1 MFHSRLNLRHIKMVN
16 VTQTTRKAAVQP
28 STSHS
33 NMLCIR
39 RAFAA
44 QVQTKAAA
52 REMIASTIHQKA
64 VAEISTRSFAERRPA
79 SLAHSRSIL
88 SAIYRQ
94 IFSPSCSSVFLA
106 SSPSVT
112 VLAPRREE
120 TAPSILGRASESL
133 FSSFSTLALRM
144 RTAS

>member
-88 SAIYRQ
+88 SAIFRLSGNFWLVSFKISYLCLPLFYETRTTPSCHPSGCAYRQ
-94 IFSPSCSSVFLA
+94 L
-106 SSPSVT
+106 
-112 VLAPRREE
+112 
-120 TAPSILGRASESL
+120 
-133 FSSFSTLALRM
+133 
-144 RTAS
+144 

>member
-88 SAIYRQ
+88 SAIFRQ

-120 TAPSILGRASESL
+120 TARPFWAGLPKVCFRA
-133 FSSFSTLALRM
+133 FPRWH
-144 RTAS
+144 

>member
-1 MFHSRLNLRHIKMVN
+1 MFHSRLNLLHIKMVN

-79 SLAHSRSIL
+79 SLCAFPFHPVGHLPADFLSLLFKRLSR
-88 SAIYRQ
+88 
-94 IFSPSCSSVFLA
+94 FLA
-106 SSPSVT
+106 ECDRACPT
-112 VLAPRREE
+112 QEE

>member
-88 SAIYRQ
+88 SAIFRQ

-106 SSPSVT
+106 SSPSAVSYT
-112 VLAPRREE
+112 HLYFCFFRFFLNTFRFIYNFI
-120 TAPSILGRASESL
+120 TCSIYSRI
-133 FSSFSTLALRM
+133 
-144 RTAS
+144 

>member
-88 SAIYRQ
+88 SAIFRQ

-112 VLAPRREE
+112 VLAPRRKKQPRPFW
-120 TAPSILGRASESL
+120 AGLPKVCFRA
-133 FSSFSTLALRM
+133 FPRWH
-144 RTAS
+144 